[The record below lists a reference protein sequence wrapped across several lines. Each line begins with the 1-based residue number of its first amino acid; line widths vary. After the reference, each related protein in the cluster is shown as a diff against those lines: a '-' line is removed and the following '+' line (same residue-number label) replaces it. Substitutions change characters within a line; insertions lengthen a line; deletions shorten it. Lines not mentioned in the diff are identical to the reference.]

1 MTNIL
6 IIDDQPHLRELFSE
20 ELMDEG
26 YEVTSVSDSK
36 SVRRCLESSKPD
48 LVVLDLY
55 LNGFEGWDLLHD
67 IKSEYPDL
75 PVLIVT
81 AYDSYKDD
89 PRTSQAD
96 GYVVKCFFELDSLK
110 QKIIDLLEHRTS

>member
-1 MTNIL
+1 MKNIL
-6 IIDDQPHLRELFSE
+6 IIDDQPHLGKLFSE

-26 YEVTSVSDSK
+26 YDVTSVSDSK
-36 SVRRCLESSKPD
+36 SVKGCLENSRPD

-67 IKSEYPDL
+67 IKDAYPNL

-89 PRTSQAD
+89 PRASQAD
-96 GYVVKCFFELDSLK
+96 GYLVKCFSAVDNLK
-110 QKIIDLLEHRTS
+110 HKITDLLEYRTS

>member
-1 MTNIL
+1 MANIL
-6 IIDDQPHLRELFSE
+6 IIDDQPHLRKLFSE

-36 SVRRCLESSKPD
+36 SVKGCIDNLKPD

-55 LNGFEGWDLLHD
+55 LNGFEGWDLLNN
-67 IKSEYPDL
+67 IKYEYPNL

-89 PRTSQAD
+89 PRTSQAN
-96 GYVVKCFFELDSLK
+96 GYVVKCFSAIDSLK
-110 QKIIDLLEHRTS
+110 HKITDLLENRTS